1 MSSKKKCSMTKSNTQ
16 FCIDAEHCFCGM
28 NFTVKEMQE
37 AMDAYQ
43 KKKKSNSD
51 WLYVEKIP
59 IFVDANVLLNVYF
72 SPVPLRQHLARFLT
86 NNKDRLYITS
96 QVEKEFMR
104 HRLQF
109 IDKYKNKLKGAAN
122 IFRNSYNAFDID
134 FKAKF
139 GDLKNTLVDTN
150 FIDCLPQTNVLL
162 AEVEELASNDLLFN
176 DSYKRLLEKVQ
187 NLKNKFEEE
196 YHVLYNKVDI
206 EYKDPILKE
215 ISELNILKPLSSKE
229 YDFTKTLYEQ
239 LSERYGADK
248 DKYAPYL
255 RFPGSGEKK
264 DLEIKKEPWGDLVIY
279 HQILVFMAESH
290 KDVIFLTN
298 DKSKL
303 DWMKKEGEPYSYYIA
318 DAYKNTK
325 QTLFVISVNDFLP
338 KDYASVDETLIDEDS
353 IGLSNKV
360 VQAGIDPFTG
370 SSREQISYKEI
381 TSEQFLSELRKYSQ
395 WTEKYGENYVS
406 QSYFIYVVLGQQG
419 YRFSKSMEMLN
430 KLVENEIEVYEKEK
444 NGSKITCIRLKE

>member
-1 MSSKKKCSMTKSNTQ
+1 MSNKGNCTMAKY
-16 FCIDAEHCFCGM
+16 CINEEHCFCGM
-28 NFTVKEMQE
+28 YFTVKEMQE
-37 AMDAYQ
+37 AMDAYH

-72 SPVPLRQHLARFLT
+72 SPVPLRQHLARFLN
-86 NNKDRLYITS
+86 NNKERIYITS

-109 IDKYKNKLKGAAN
+109 IDKYKNQLTIAAKKLRESCKR
-122 IFRNSYNAFDID
+122 FEID
-134 FKAKF
+134 FKAIF
-139 GDLKNTLVDTN
+139 CELKNASVNPN

-162 AEVEELASNDLLFN
+162 AEVEELSNNNQLFN
-176 DSYKRLLEKVQ
+176 ENYQQLLEKIQ
-187 NLKNKFEEE
+187 STKNKFEEE
-196 YHVLYNKVDI
+196 YHELYNKVDI
-206 EYKDPILKE
+206 EYKDPILKA

-298 DKSKL
+298 DNSKL

-406 QSYFIYVVLGQQG
+406 LSYFIYVVLGQQG
-419 YRFSKSMEMLN
+419 YRFSKSVETLN
-430 KLVENEIEVYEKEK
+430 KLAEDKIEIYEMEK
-444 NGSKITCIRLKE
+444 NGSKITCIKLKE